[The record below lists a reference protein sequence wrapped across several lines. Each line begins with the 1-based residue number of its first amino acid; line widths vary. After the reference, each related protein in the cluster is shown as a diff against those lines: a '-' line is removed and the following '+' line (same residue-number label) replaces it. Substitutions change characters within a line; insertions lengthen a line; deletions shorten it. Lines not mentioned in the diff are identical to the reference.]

1 MINGSQSPVWHALPS
16 EQCLQLL
23 EAQTTG
29 LSDEAAQ
36 QRLQQFGPNSLPPRQ
51 GIGPLKRFAL
61 QFHNLLIYVL
71 LASGL
76 VTLLLKGWLDSA
88 VIFAVVLINAV
99 VGFIQEGKAEQAMR
113 AIQQMLNVECR
124 VRRGGEVLSVPAQQ
138 LVPGDIVLL
147 EAGERVSAD
156 LRLLDV
162 HELSIEEA
170 ALTGESLAVGKQS
183 APVPKQA
190 SLGIG

>member
-1 MINGSQSPVWHALPS
+1 MRIAARTTLPVSWRVIVINGSQSPVWHALPS

-23 EAQTTG
+23 EAQTAG

-113 AIQQMLNVECR
+113 AIQQPASYSKPASESVTR
-124 VRRGGEVLSVPAQQ
+124 LS
-138 LVPGDIVLL
+138 
-147 EAGERVSAD
+147 
-156 LRLLDV
+156 
-162 HELSIEEA
+162 
-170 ALTGESLAVGKQS
+170 LTE
-183 APVPKQA
+183 
-190 SLGIG
+190 